1 MSIQT
6 INRENYKQELTINID
21 NKNNYGEIFTPFK
34 LINDMFN
41 MIPIEYF
48 KDENKKWLD
57 AGAGTGYFS
66 IVLYWKLYDNLEY
79 KINNNEERHEHII
92 KNMIFLSEI
101 NKINIKHLIHLFGDD
116 ANIISG
122 DFLLHKNEYDFIIGN
137 PPYNSQGMKKVP
149 TNNKLNK
156 KKDGKTIWIPFIKH
170 SLDLLKDKGSLLV
183 IIPSI
188 WMKPDR
194 AKMYNLLT
202 SYKIHKLKCYNNTET
217 NKIFNGYAQTPTC
230 YFWLE
235 KKPTDNSISLY
246 DKDLKSY
253 IDYPLTIDKPIPV
266 YGSSVIYKLSKFL
279 SNNNYINVNKTSIPY
294 KNVSI
299 QNELDKKHT
308 YKNVR
313 TCILNGLNPKLII
326 NYSDKPLKYYNKK
339 KIILSHK
346 MYGFPYLDL
355 DGIYGISNSD
365 NFVILSENNNEL
377 IKLHQFLS
385 TKTALYLFECTRY
398 RMKFLDKYIFELI
411 PDINKLSDFPIIIN
425 DETIFDYFKFNT
437 EERNAILNLHKKQYS
452 FIFN

>member
-57 AGAGTGYFS
+57 AGAGKGYFS

-137 PPYNSQGMKKVP
+137 PPYNSQGTKKVP

-156 KKDGKTIWIPFIKH
+156 KKNNKTIWIPFIKH
-170 SLDLLKDKGSLLV
+170 SLDLLKDNGSLLV

-202 SYKIHKLKCYNNTET
+202 SY
-217 NKIFNGYAQTPTC
+217 F
-230 YFWLE
+230 
-235 KKPTDNSISLY
+235 
-246 DKDLKSY
+246 
-253 IDYPLTIDKPIPV
+253 
-266 YGSSVIYKLSKFL
+266 
-279 SNNNYINVNKTSIPY
+279 
-294 KNVSI
+294 
-299 QNELDKKHT
+299 
-308 YKNVR
+308 
-313 TCILNGLNPKLII
+313 
-326 NYSDKPLKYYNKK
+326 
-339 KIILSHK
+339 
-346 MYGFPYLDL
+346 M
-355 DGIYGISNSD
+355 
-365 NFVILSENNNEL
+365 
-377 IKLHQFLS
+377 
-385 TKTALYLFECTRY
+385 
-398 RMKFLDKYIFELI
+398 
-411 PDINKLSDFPIIIN
+411 
-425 DETIFDYFKFNT
+425 
-437 EERNAILNLHKKQYS
+437 
-452 FIFN
+452 